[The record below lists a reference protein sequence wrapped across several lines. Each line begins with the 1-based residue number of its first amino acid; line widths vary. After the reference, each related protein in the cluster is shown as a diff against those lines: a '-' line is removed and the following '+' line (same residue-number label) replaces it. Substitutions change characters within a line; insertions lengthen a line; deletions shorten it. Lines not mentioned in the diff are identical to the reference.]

1 MKVFI
6 VICVGVCALGGGVY
20 MFAAGA
26 SLLLA
31 ALNHFR
37 K

>member
-1 MKVFI
+1 MKVLL
-6 VICVGVCALGGGVY
+6 VICVGVCALGGGIY
-20 MFAAGA
+20 MFAAGV
-26 SLLLA
+26 SLLIA